1 MTIVSPVT
9 VPGEAIAPF
18 EILATIGAS
27 MMTLAYLMCN
37 WVMEQGYA
45 NIILDAAEKARLAP
59 LANVIISVMHIRAMH
74 EPVKDMKDKAY
85 KPFWEQSYWN
95 RRFVSMGGFV
105 MCWSSS
111 LIPWTRMSLL
121 GHGSASPS
129 GLTIWATLSGPA
141 SQVKLLWGGAK
152 R

>member
-1 MTIVSPVT
+1 MTTVFPVT

-37 WVMEQGYA
+37 WVMEQGYV
-45 NIILDAAEKARLAP
+45 NITLDAAEKATLAP

-95 RRFVSMGGFV
+95 RRFVSMGVFV
-105 MCWSSS
+105 M
-111 LIPWTRMSLL
+111 
-121 GHGSASPS
+121 
-129 GLTIWATLSGPA
+129 
-141 SQVKLLWGGAK
+141 
-152 R
+152 